1 LFPEQRKESTMAA
14 DPVCGMT
21 VDERATAGS
30 VMHAGK
36 TYYVCLPR
44 CQHEFEANP
53 AQYAASA
60 KAG

>member
-1 LFPEQRKESTMAA
+1 MAA